1 MKEAEF
7 AVETSPNYLE
17 AEKGANEN
25 PSVAFQ
31 VLPTQGQDAVR
42 DLIEVLRR
50 YNTLKNEYP
59 QFGGHYE
66 VQHHSAL
73 LAQLVEAGRL
83 SNSASNGDPITLH
96 DPCERL
102 RCIA

>member
-17 AEKGANEN
+17 AKKGANEN
-25 PSVAFQ
+25 RSVACQ

-50 YNTLKNEYP
+50 RRAAP
-59 QFGGHYE
+59 QPPNARRSRVNVFG
-66 VQHHSAL
+66 
-73 LAQLVEAGRL
+73 
-83 SNSASNGDPITLH
+83 D
-96 DPCERL
+96 C
-102 RCIA
+102 

>member
-25 PSVAFQ
+25 RSVACQ

-42 DLIEVLRR
+42 DLIEVLDIA
-50 YNTLKNEYP
+50 
-59 QFGGHYE
+59 E
-66 VQHHSAL
+66 VL
-73 LAQLVEAGRL
+73 LSRQTSR
-83 SNSASNGDPITLH
+83 
-96 DPCERL
+96 
-102 RCIA
+102 